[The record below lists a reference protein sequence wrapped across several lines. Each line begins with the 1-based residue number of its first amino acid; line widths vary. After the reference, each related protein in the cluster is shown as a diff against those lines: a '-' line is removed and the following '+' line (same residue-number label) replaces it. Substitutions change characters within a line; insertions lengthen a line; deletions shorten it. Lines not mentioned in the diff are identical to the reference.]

1 VIAVWFPAFFLNGA
15 AITGGRN
22 SQQKETNTMA
32 TEKEMYELVG
42 RAVTDADFR
51 ALLAEDPAKAAAGLG
66 IELTEEQGAALKSA
80 DLKGGLENLDE
91 RDSKL
96 YSRSSYLLSL

>member
-1 VIAVWFPAFFLNGA
+1 MVPGFFLDGA
-15 AITGGRN
+15 AIAGGRN
-22 SQQKETNTMA
+22 SQQKETSTMA

-42 RAVTDADFR
+42 RAVTDTDFR

-66 IELTEEQGAALKSA
+66 IELTEEQAAGLKAA
-80 DLKGGLENLDE
+80 DLQGGLESLDE

-96 YSRSSYLLSL
+96 YPRSYYLL